1 MSNDQFDRIES
12 YLQGTLSEYEK
23 QAFEAE
29 LLTDA
34 TLKSDMQL
42 QQKLRL
48 GLRALAIEKELDKTR
63 IRSQQPA
70 TNSIVRPLSSFQ
82 IWGIAASI
90 LVVLGLGWGIWQW
103 NGNPESE
110 HLAVLAEQE
119 MVDTQY
125 KSMPFDSLQ
134 KLTAT
139 ASSTLTREKAE
150 WYVALAYVKQG
161 KKKEARSLLTK
172 IAESPQHTYHQ
183 KAANLLKKAF

>member
-103 NGNPESE
+103 NGNSENE

-139 ASSTLTREKAE
+139 ANPTLTREKAE